1 MDPKRSPYAPTTCLG
16 RMRSGQRLN
25 QYVIEQPLGSGGMG
39 VVYLAQDTR
48 LNRKVA
54 IKFLQEHHSR
64 DPQGVSRFVRE
75 AQAAASLSHP
85 HIVTVHEVGEV
96 EGCPFLVMEYVQG
109 NSVADLSSGSSLSLQ
124 RVVELAKGIC
134 EGLQAAHAKGVV
146 HRDIKPSNIMVD
158 AHGRPKILDFGLA
171 FIQGA
176 EELTQPGTAMGT
188 IRYMA
193 PEQIQGR
200 PPDSRSDLFSLG
212 IVLYELIAGRHPFER
227 DNLAATLHAI
237 CNELPAALSV
247 LRSEVPSQLQEL
259 ITKLLEPEPARR
271 YSAASE
277 VLAGLVQIAALAHSD
292 SVHEPSRRNAI
303 VVLPFD
309 NLSPDPD
316 SDYFADGLTEE
327 VITDLGKIHSLW
339 VLSRKSSLQLKGT
352 SKDIRVLAR
361 ELGVRYVLMGSIRRM
376 NDQLRVN
383 AALIEAS
390 QDRQLWAERFNGTM
404 RDVFDIQEQVARS
417 VAQVMECT
425 LNASAD
431 IGLAERPIKHP
442 RAYDLYLRA
451 RQQIER
457 WNREGLDSAFQ
468 CITEALRLEPQS
480 HSLHAALGYCY
491 YSYVNLGFHQE
502 ESLENAKVCLNRAI
516 ELNPRSVEALRLQ
529 GVMHLSLLGDARG
542 GVRLLEQALQYSPH
556 DCEAMWWLGLSYLFR
571 GKPNDAIKISCK
583 LRELEP
589 LVIMSS
595 LLLPWA
601 FFFDGRFEQ
610 GWQELQLVHES
621 DPDNFLVQFSR
632 ALFLMYL
639 GRPEEAAEF
648 IELSKA
654 RPSLTL
660 FDRLILIQLYAMR
673 GERAKVDEMLTDQTI
688 ISVRRDIQYPWHVA
702 VAYAILGEFDAA
714 IEWLEVAID
723 NGFSNFRFLSELD
736 PFLQPLR
743 DLPSFERLVQKARQE
758 YSSA

>member
-1 MDPKRSPYAPTTCLG
+1 
-16 RMRSGQRLN
+16 
-25 QYVIEQPLGSGGMG
+25 
-39 VVYLAQDTR
+39 
-48 LNRKVA
+48 
-54 IKFLQEHHSR
+54 
-64 DPQGVSRFVRE
+64 
-75 AQAAASLSHP
+75 
-85 HIVTVHEVGEV
+85 
-96 EGCPFLVMEYVQG
+96 MEYVQG
-109 NSVADLSSGSSLSLQ
+109 NSVADLSSGSPLSLQ
-124 RVVELAKGIC
+124 RVIELAKGIC

-158 AHGRPKILDFGLA
+158 THGRPKILDFGLA

-176 EELTQPGTAMGT
+176 EELTQPGTALGT

-227 DNLAATLHAI
+227 DNMAATLHAI
-237 CNELPAALSV
+237 CNDLPAALSV
-247 LRSEVPSQLQEL
+247 LRSEVPTQLQEL

-271 YSAASE
+271 YSAATE
-277 VLAGLVQIAALAHSD
+277 VLAGLAQIAALAHSD
-292 SVHEPSRRNAI
+292 SVHEPSRKNAI

-339 VLSRKSSLQLKGT
+339 VLSRKSSLQLKGN

-383 AALIEAS
+383 AALVEAS

-404 RDVFDIQEQVARS
+404 RDVFNIQEQVARS

-451 RQQIER
+451 RQQMER
-457 WNREGLDSAFQ
+457 WNREGLDWAFQ

-502 ESLENAKVCLNRAI
+502 ESLENVKVCLNRAI

-542 GVRLLEQALQYSPH
+542 GVRLLEQALRYSPH
-556 DCEAMWWLGLSYLFR
+556 DCEAMWWLGLSYSFR
-571 GKPNDAIKISCK
+571 GKSNDAIKIGYK

-589 LVIMSS
+589 LVIMTS

-610 GWQELQLVHES
+610 GWRELQLVHES
-621 DPDNFLVQFSR
+621 DPGNFLVQFSR

-654 RPSLTL
+654 RTSLTL
-660 FDRLILIQLYAMR
+660 FDRLILIQLYAIR
-673 GERAKVDEMLTDQTI
+673 GERDKVDEMLTDQTI

-702 VAYAILGEFDAA
+702 VAYTILGEFDAA
-714 IEWLEVAID
+714 IEWLEVAIN
-723 NGFSNFRFLSELD
+723 NGFANFRFLSELD

-743 DLPSFERLVQKARQE
+743 GLPSFEQLVLKARQE
-758 YSSA
+758 FSTA